1 MAKTYLTD
9 EMVEKEIERLQ
20 KSEFVKLAKKEER
33 MRFRRRQ
40 QLYNLRMYEKK
51 GKELAKSGITME
63 SLDAM
68 MKEEE

>member
-1 MAKTYLTD
+1 MGKTYLTD

-40 QLYNLRMYEKK
+40 QLYSLRLYEKK
-51 GKELAKSGITME
+51 GKELAALGITME
-63 SLDAM
+63 TLETM

>member
-1 MAKTYLTD
+1 MGKTYLTD

-40 QLYNLRMYEKK
+40 QLYSLRLYEKK
-51 GKELAKSGITME
+51 GKELAALGITMDTLE
-63 SLDAM
+63 TM

>member
-40 QLYNLRMYEKK
+40 QLYSLRLYEKK
-51 GKELAKSGITME
+51 GKELAKSGITLETLETM
-63 SLDAM
+63 L
-68 MKEEE
+68 KEEE

>member
-1 MAKTYLTD
+1 MGKTYLTD

-20 KSEFVKLAKKEER
+20 KSDFVKLAKKEER

-40 QLYNLRMYEKK
+40 QLYSLRLYEKK
-51 GKELAKSGITME
+51 GKELAALGITME
-63 SLDAM
+63 SLETM

>member
-20 KSEFVKLAKKEER
+20 KSDFVKLAKKEER

>member
-1 MAKTYLTD
+1 MKKIQLTD

-20 KSEFVKLAKKEER
+20 SSEFVKLAKKEER

-40 QLYNLRMYEKK
+40 QLYSLRMYEKK
-51 GKELAKSGITME
+51 GRELAKSGITME

>member
-1 MAKTYLTD
+1 MGKTYLTD

-40 QLYNLRMYEKK
+40 QLYSLRLYEKK
-51 GKELAKSGITME
+51 GKELAALGITME
-63 SLDAM
+63 TIETM

>member
-20 KSEFVKLAKKEER
+20 KSDFVKLAKKEER

-68 MKEEE
+68 MTEE